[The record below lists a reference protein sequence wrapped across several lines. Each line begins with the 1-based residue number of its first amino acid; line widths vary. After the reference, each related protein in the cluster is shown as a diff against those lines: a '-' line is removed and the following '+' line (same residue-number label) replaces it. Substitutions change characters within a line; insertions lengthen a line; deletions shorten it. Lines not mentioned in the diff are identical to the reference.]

1 MFEYRFGSHMALL
14 TIVLNR
20 VLSQPDLKSSNVSQK
35 IYPESKSNESTNS
48 DDDSDESIFIVISV
62 IMLIIVLI
70 IVMLS
75 IVVAVIRKS
84 KPYSVIDSELN
95 KKASKSAREVNR
107 ERTDLTASTSS
118 FSK

>member
-1 MFEYRFGSHMALL
+1 MFEYQFGSCMVLL
-14 TIVLNR
+14 TIVFNR

-35 IYPESKSNESTNS
+35 VYPESKS
-48 DDDSDESIFIVISV
+48 DDSDESIFIVIGV

-75 IVVAVIRKS
+75 IVVAIIHKS
-84 KPYSVIDSELN
+84 KSNSVVDSELN
-95 KKASKSAREVNR
+95 KKPSKRAKEVNR
-107 ERTDLTASTSS
+107 EGTDLTASTSS